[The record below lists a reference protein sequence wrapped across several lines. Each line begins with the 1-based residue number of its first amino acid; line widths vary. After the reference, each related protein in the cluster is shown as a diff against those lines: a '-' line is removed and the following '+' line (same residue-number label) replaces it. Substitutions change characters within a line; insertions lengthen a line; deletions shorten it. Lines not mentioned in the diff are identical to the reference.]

1 MKRGKESK
9 ADLKEENAKLKTELR
24 DCAHALAK
32 EGCDPT
38 KPLVPQIEALVD
50 KYHSLCQRLEDN
62 LVDHHLDAVK
72 E

>member
-32 EGCDPT
+32 DGCDPT
-38 KPLVPQIEALVD
+38 RPLAPQIEALVD
-50 KYHSLCQRLEDN
+50 KYRGLCQRLEDD
-62 LVDHHLDAVK
+62 LIELASR
-72 E
+72 